1 MLATGT
7 SWAQSEEMS
16 NGVHD
21 IHEEYMD
28 KLENQYTYQGV
39 MKKAKKLQVINSTR
53 IIQRYWRFKKNERR
67 LIAATII

>member
-7 SWAQSEEMS
+7 SWATDQS